1 MDYRKEYERWMKQ
14 AAMDEDIVEELRS
27 MDDAKMEDAFYR
39 DLAFGTGGLRGVIG
53 AGTNRINIYT
63 IAKASQGLADYLKKN
78 FEEPSVVIGY
88 DSRIKSDVF
97 ARTAAGVFAANGVRV
112 SIWPV
117 LMPVPTV
124 SFAARYLHTS
134 AGVMITASHNPSKYN
149 GYKVYGPD
157 GCQIT
162 VETADNILKEIE
174 KLDIFADVR
183 NSDFEAGIANGSI
196 QYIQDEVFTAFIE
209 QVKSQSVLFG
219 EEVDKNIAIVYSPL
233 NGSGLK
239 PVTRTLKEMGYT
251 NITVVREQE
260 QPDGSFPTCPYPNPE
275 IKEAMALGI
284 EYAKRCNAD
293 LMLATDPDCDRVG
306 IAVKNHVGEYELLT
320 GNQTGML
327 LLDYICNQRQKHHK
341 MPADPVMVKTIVTM
355 DMAQQIAEHYGLR
368 TINVLTGF
376 KFIGE
381 QIGKLEEQKKA
392 DSYVF
397 GFEESY
403 GYLTG
408 SYVRDKD
415 GVNGACMICEM
426 FSYYATKGIGLLD
439 KLDEL
444 YRMYGYCLNTLHSY
458 EFDGSAGFVKMQKI
472 MKAFRGD
479 VEKFGNKK
487 VLKLLDYAAGLD
499 GLPKS
504 DVLKFLLED
513 NCSIVIRPSGT
524 EPKLKMYI
532 SVSAEDKETA
542 EKTEEEICR
551 SAEEYLNVPKMDIRN
566 PR

>member
-1 MDYRKEYERWMKQ
+1 MEMDYRKEYERWMKQ

-78 FEEPSVVIGY
+78 FEEPSVAIGY

-134 AGVMITASHNPSKYN
+134 AGVMITASHNPFKYN

-381 QIGKLEEQKKA
+381 QIGRLEEQEKA

-415 GVNGACMICEM
+415 GVNGACIL
-426 FSYYATKGIGLLD
+426 S
-439 KLDEL
+439 
-444 YRMYGYCLNTLHSY
+444 
-458 EFDGSAGFVKMQKI
+458 
-472 MKAFRGD
+472 
-479 VEKFGNKK
+479 
-487 VLKLLDYAAGLD
+487 
-499 GLPKS
+499 
-504 DVLKFLLED
+504 
-513 NCSIVIRPSGT
+513 
-524 EPKLKMYI
+524 
-532 SVSAEDKETA
+532 
-542 EKTEEEICR
+542 
-551 SAEEYLNVPKMDIRN
+551 
-566 PR
+566 

>member
-1 MDYRKEYERWMKQ
+1 MNDGNMPLLLRPSGKDYLWGGSRLNDEFEKGINLSPVAETWECSTHPDGPSYVVGGEFAGMKLAEVLRNHPEYLGERHRGMT
-14 AAMDEDIVEELRS
+14 ELPILIKFI
-27 MDDAKMEDAFYR
+27 DAKKDLSVQVHPTDEYAREHEKGQLGKTEMWYVLDAGR
-39 DLAFGTGGLRGVIG
+39 DAKLVYGLKRDSSEGEMRKAIANGTLMNYLQQVPVRKDDLFFIE
-53 AGTNRINIYT
+53 AGTIHA

-78 FEEPSVVIGY
+78 FEEPSVAIGY

-162 VETADNILKEIE
+162 VEAADNILKEIE

-183 NSDFEAGIANGSI
+183 NSDFETGIANGSI

-260 QPDGSFPTCPYPNPE
+260 QPDGRFPTCPYPNPE

-327 LLDYICNQRQKHHK
+327 LL
-341 MPADPVMVKTIVTM
+341 M
-355 DMAQQIAEHYGLR
+355 DCQNLM
-368 TINVLTGF
+368 
-376 KFIGE
+376 
-381 QIGKLEEQKKA
+381 
-392 DSYVF
+392 
-397 GFEESY
+397 
-403 GYLTG
+403 
-408 SYVRDKD
+408 
-415 GVNGACMICEM
+415 C
-426 FSYYATKGIGLLD
+426 
-439 KLDEL
+439 
-444 YRMYGYCLNTLHSY
+444 
-458 EFDGSAGFVKMQKI
+458 
-472 MKAFRGD
+472 
-479 VEKFGNKK
+479 
-487 VLKLLDYAAGLD
+487 
-499 GLPKS
+499 
-504 DVLKFLLED
+504 
-513 NCSIVIRPSGT
+513 
-524 EPKLKMYI
+524 
-532 SVSAEDKETA
+532 
-542 EKTEEEICR
+542 
-551 SAEEYLNVPKMDIRN
+551 
-566 PR
+566 